1 MSKKLLLF
9 TTLLIFIPLLLSA
22 QEAAKPAVAPAATL
36 SVETA
41 VCTAVTDRAA
51 VGTADNFPP
60 ETGKLFLWCKVAGGA
75 AGTAIS
81 HVWLHDGKEVAK
93 VELKLGGNPWR
104 TWSSKTF
111 PASWTGNWEV
121 KILGPDGAELKSV
134 TFTVGA
140 APAKK

>member
-22 QEAAKPAVAPAATL
+22 QEAAKPAATL

-60 ETGKLFLWCKVAGGA
+60 ESGKLFLWCKVTGAA

-93 VELKLGGNPWR
+93 VELTLGGSSWR
-104 TWSSKTF
+104 TWSSKTI

-121 KILGPDGAELKSV
+121 KVLGPDGAELKSV

-140 APAKK
+140 APVQK